1 MTPSHVNAA
10 IPSVPDGAPSW
21 VYVVAVAAAVIV
33 AAITGAPTI
42 IEKWRGSTSPKDNKP
57 DPLPALTH
65 PAIPAAAAAEP
76 PTDTLRSMIVDL
88 QARLTRSENRE
99 DDMQER
105 VVKLTGDLATAHAR
119 IASLERQ
126 IEVMTM
132 DRRSG

>member
-1 MTPSHVNAA
+1 MGLSQA
-10 IPSVPDGAPSW
+10 IPAVPDGAPPW

-42 IEKWRGSTSPKDNKP
+42 IEKLRANTTPKDTKP
-57 DPLPALTH
+57 DPPPALTQ
-65 PAIPAAAAAEP
+65 PIAVTTGVEP

-99 DDMQER
+99 DEQQER

-119 IASLERQ
+119 ITSLERQ

-132 DRRSG
+132 DRRGG

>member
-1 MTPSHVNAA
+1 MIITQA
-10 IPSVPDGAPSW
+10 IPDVPDGAPPW

-42 IEKWRGSTSPKDNKP
+42 IEKLRANTTPKDTRL
-57 DPLPALTH
+57 DPHPATVLTQPI
-65 PAIPAAAAAEP
+65 PAIPAEP
-76 PTDTLRSMIVDL
+76 PTDTLRTMIVDL

-99 DDMQER
+99 DEQQER

-119 IASLERQ
+119 ITSLERQ

>member
-1 MTPSHVNAA
+1 
-10 IPSVPDGAPSW
+10 

-42 IEKWRGSTSPKDNKP
+42 IEKLRANTSKDTKP
-57 DPLPALTH
+57 DQAPALTQ
-65 PAIPAAAAAEP
+65 PIPAVTGEP

-99 DDMQER
+99 DEQQER
-105 VVKLTGDLATAHAR
+105 VVKLTGELATAHAR
-119 IASLERQ
+119 ITSLERQ

>member
-1 MTPSHVNAA
+1 MGLSQA
-10 IPSVPDGAPSW
+10 IPAVPDGAPPW

-42 IEKWRGSTSPKDNKP
+42 IEKLRANTTPKDTKP
-57 DPLPALTH
+57 DPAPALTQ
-65 PAIPAAAAAEP
+65 PIAVTPGVEP

-99 DDMQER
+99 DEQQER
-105 VVKLTGDLATAHAR
+105 VVKLTGELATAHAR
-119 IASLERQ
+119 ITSLERQ

-132 DRRSG
+132 DRRGG

>member
-1 MTPSHVNAA
+1 VELSQA
-10 IPSVPDGAPSW
+10 IPDVPDGAPPW

-42 IEKWRGSTSPKDNKP
+42 IEKLRANTSKDTTP
-57 DPLPALTH
+57 DPSPAVTQ
-65 PAIPAAAAAEP
+65 PAIPMIGGEP
-76 PTDTLRSMIVDL
+76 PTDTLRSMIADL

-99 DDMQER
+99 DEQQER
-105 VVKLTGDLATAHAR
+105 VVKLTGELATAHAR
-119 IASLERQ
+119 ITSLERQ

>member
-1 MTPSHVNAA
+1 MELSQA
-10 IPSVPDGAPSW
+10 IPDVPDGAPPW

-42 IEKWRGSTSPKDNKP
+42 IEKLRANTSKDTKP
-57 DPLPALTH
+57 DQAPALTQ
-65 PAIPAAAAAEP
+65 PIPAVTGEP

-99 DDMQER
+99 DEQQER
-105 VVKLTGDLATAHAR
+105 VVKLTGELATAHAR
-119 IASLERQ
+119 ITSLERQ